1 MRGPFLFAVLSLG
14 HPWTQVKLETRL
26 NAHTHTHTH
35 THTHGLNIFIKS
47 SCQIKKSI
55 DHRAALMVIDRSKC
69 VYCIQWTSWEPRTLR
84 EGVRSTTCE
93 VNTV

>member
-26 NAHTHTHTH
+26 NTHTH
-35 THTHGLNIFIKS
+35 THTHGHNIFIKS

-69 VYCIQWTSWEPRTLR
+69 VYCIRWTSCEPRALE
-84 EGVRSTTCE
+84 EGVRRTHMRSEYMHT
-93 VNTV
+93 